1 MKFSSKPVLI
11 GFFLVFLTLSQF
23 TFAQTEPETFTAKN
37 AVYIE
42 VGGSS
47 GRYAVNYS
55 KIFHQ
60 KGKLKLSASAGFSM
74 WPKKFDSKTIWLP
87 SIPIEV
93 SALFGK
99 SNHHLELGMGITSYL
114 TRSLAFNS
122 ETFENIDKVVF
133 DAAIPV
139 RIGYRF
145 QKPEGGFF
153 FRVGY
158 TPVINFPTG
167 GKGGWGFD
175 PYWAGISFGKSF

>member
-1 MKFSSKPVLI
+1 
-11 GFFLVFLTLSQF
+11 
-23 TFAQTEPETFTAKN
+23 
-37 AVYIE
+37 
-42 VGGSS
+42 
-47 GRYAVNYS
+47 
-55 KIFHQ
+55 
-60 KGKLKLSASAGFSM
+60 M